1 MIRSL
6 VAMLLLGFVVMPESK
21 PCYSWCSGGGGW
33 AWCHLCRRYEFNHSC
48 SWCDG
53 SGNIETTYGELRRG
67 YIPEEGE
74 AQ

>member
-21 PCYSWCSGGGGW
+21 PCVTFPRRGDPCRWCPVCNVFGLIGICGG
-33 AWCHLCRRYEFNHSC
+33 R
-48 SWCDG
+48 
-53 SGNIETTYGELRRG
+53 GNIETTYGELRRG
-67 YIPEEGE
+67 YIPAEGE